1 MLYLCLLLLLIL
13 SSGHY
18 SSTCTSD
25 MEIETVDLQ
34 IGCLETV
41 PDFSTL
47 VEYFSVVILP
57 DVALWLQKVIEYL
70 SYI

>member
-1 MLYLCLLLLLIL
+1 
-13 SSGHY
+13 
-18 SSTCTSD
+18 

-57 DVALWLQKVIEYL
+57 DVALWLQKVIEYFITFKYCIGYKMSNQVNL
-70 SYI
+70 F